1 MAGRAAK
8 KTVSFE
14 DGLTR
19 LEALTAQLEAGEL
32 PLEELLK
39 RYEEGVKLATDL
51 EKMLEAAKGRMQEIT
66 AGQGGAPSRA
76 WPTAWGTRP
85 ASAPCP
91 GRGPRPR

>member
-19 LEALTAQLEAGEL
+19 LEALTAQLEAGKL

-51 EKMLEAAKGRMQEIT
+51 EKMLEAAKGMAE
-66 AGQGGAPSRA
+66 QGSLLDALKEE
-76 WPTAWGTRP
+76 
-85 ASAPCP
+85 
-91 GRGPRPR
+91 

>member
-19 LEALTAQLEAGEL
+19 LEALAAKLEAGEL

-51 EKMLEAAKGRMQEIT
+51 EKMLEAAKAACRRSPRGR
-66 AGQGGAPSRA
+66 AAHRS
-76 WPTAWGTRP
+76 
-85 ASAPCP
+85 
-91 GRGPRPR
+91 

>member
-19 LEALTAQLEAGEL
+19 LEAGEL

-66 AGQGGAPSRA
+66 AGQGGAPKLT
-76 WPTAWGTRP
+76 PTEMAEQGSLLD
-85 ASAPCP
+85 ALKEE
-91 GRGPRPR
+91 

>member
-8 KTVSFE
+8 KTVRFE

-66 AGQGGAPSRA
+66 AGQDGMPKL
-76 WPTAWGTRP
+76 TP
-85 ASAPCP
+85 AELTEQGSLLDALKEE
-91 GRGPRPR
+91 

>member
-66 AGQGGAPSRA
+66 AGQGGTGSRA
-76 WPTAWGTRP
+76 CRERQDVG
-85 ASAPCP
+85 
-91 GRGPRPR
+91 

>member
-19 LEALTAQLEAGEL
+19 LEALATQLEEL

-66 AGQGGAPSRA
+66 AGQDGAPKLT
-76 WPTAWGTRP
+76 PTEMAEQGSLLD
-85 ASAPCP
+85 ALKEE
-91 GRGPRPR
+91 